1 MVHSQHIYT
10 ETRRHLLFFI
20 YPSICFKYNFQVTI
34 MWSSILAVSAIF
46 AAIFLESSAEL
57 KGHLKPLGSH
67 QDPVGGI
74 PVTGK
79 FPSPW
84 VFYQEFVLPGKP
96 LVMKKVLEKDNI
108 PAYRLWTD
116 DYLRYNHNQ
125 LLELTSIL

>member
-1 MVHSQHIYT
+1 
-10 ETRRHLLFFI
+10 
-20 YPSICFKYNFQVTI
+20 
-34 MWSSILAVSAIF
+34 MWISILVVSAIF
-46 AAIFLESSAEL
+46 AAIFLESSANL

-67 QDPVGGI
+67 QDPIGGI

-84 VFYQEFVLPGKP
+84 VFYQDFVLAGKP

-116 DYLRYNHNQ
+116 EYLRYNHGQ
-125 LLELTSIL
+125 LLNQPVSDK